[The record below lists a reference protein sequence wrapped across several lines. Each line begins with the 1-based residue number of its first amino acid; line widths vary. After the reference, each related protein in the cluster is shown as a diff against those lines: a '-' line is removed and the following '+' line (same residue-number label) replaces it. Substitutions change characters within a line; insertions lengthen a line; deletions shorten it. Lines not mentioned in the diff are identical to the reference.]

1 MSSTEEQWIAQL
13 RKGTLELCMLALLA
27 NEERYGY
34 QIAQGLTDSA
44 GLAVGEG
51 TIYPLLSRLQRE
63 GLVEAHWRESPAG
76 PPRKYYHLTPA
87 GRLAFASQ
95 ASAWGAVTRAVDKIL
110 GEVQDG
116 QSTQREQ
123 AGE

>member
-1 MSSTEEQWIAQL
+1 MSNEEEQWIAQF

-34 QIAQGLTDSA
+34 QIAQGLTESG

-51 TIYPLLSRLQRE
+51 TIYPLLSRMQRE
-63 GLVEAHWRESPAG
+63 GLVESRWRESPAG

-87 GRLAFASQ
+87 GREAFEAQ
-95 ASAWGAVTRAVDKIL
+95 ASTWEALTRSVDAIL
-110 GEVQDG
+110 KEARNGKSG
-116 QSTQREQ
+116 
-123 AGE
+123 G

>member
-1 MSSTEEQWIAQL
+1 MSTDEEQWIAQL

-34 QIAQGLTDSA
+34 QIAQGLTESA
-44 GLAVGEG
+44 GLAVSEG

-63 GLVEAHWRESPAG
+63 GLVEARWRESPAG

-87 GRLAFASQ
+87 GRQAFASQ
-95 ASAWGAVTRAVDKIL
+95 ASAWRNITRAVDSIL
-110 GEVQDG
+110 EEARDG
-116 QSTQREQ
+116 KST
-123 AGE
+123 A